1 MCMLLTLAC
10 CHRSAQVIA
19 RAQVLEVTGAVAA
32 LVLDCNWMEQANP
45 RRTLP
50 RASARNVH
58 SSGRCSTF
66 RNRLQCALLVH
77 SMQISQSFCVGS
89 AISQLR
95 CNIGAGGGMSSASV
109 YAQVACRKLQVSNA
123 TFANIP
129 KACSAL
135 PSGAPLLK
143 LLHCNCLVFAF
154 CTMCMKQ
161 NKQKQL
167 ERLSLSSPSHV
178 TVRSNIR

>member
-1 MCMLLTLAC
+1 MRLTLAC
-10 CHRSAQVIA
+10 CHRSTQVIA

-32 LVLDCNWMEQANP
+32 LVLDCNWMEQPNP

-50 RASARNVH
+50 RASARNAH

-95 CNIGAGGGMSSASV
+95 CKIRAGGGMSSASV

-123 TFANIP
+123 TFAKRH

-135 PSGAPLLK
+135 PSSTQLLK
-143 LLHCNCLVFAF
+143 QVQCNCFVFAH
-154 CTMCMKQ
+154 CTMWLK
-161 NKQKQL
+161 NTL
-167 ERLSLSSPSHV
+167 TSVVVIPPPHIAFPSH
-178 TVRSNIR
+178 IR